1 VVVVEGVVVGD
12 YQGDAPLL
20 RGFYLQEEDAEADA
34 DAATSEGIFVFSNIA
49 VNPGDVVR
57 VEGTVTEFGAP
68 NLSLTE
74 LANILR
80 LEVCATGTSVTPTT
94 LNLPVDSLDEWEQVE
109 GMLVNFPQQL
119 TVTEHF
125 TLGRFGEVH
134 LSASGRLFQPTHLAA
149 PGAPALDQQALND
162 RNRILLDDA
171 QTAQNPDPVIYP
183 SPYLSATN
191 TLRTGYTV
199 DNLTGI
205 LDQRFNEYRIQPL
218 GNVSFNPT
226 NPRAE
231 SPKDVGGT
239 LKVASTN
246 VLNYFTT
253 LDDGGNDCG
262 PATNLQ
268 ECRGANSPLEFDRQR
283 AKIIAGLAALNAD
296 VVGLLELENNESA
309 SLQDLVDGLNAL
321 LGTDTYA
328 FIDTGFIGTDAIK
341 VGILYKP
348 ATVAPVGDH
357 VILNS
362 TVDPTFIDTLNR
374 PALVQTFEENASGE
388 RFTVA
393 VNHLKSKGSDCN
405 DAGDPDTGDGQG
417 NCNGTRTAA
426 AAALVNWLGTDP
438 TGSGDSDFLII
449 GDLNSYAMEDPIT
462 TIKNA
467 GYTDLLARFAST
479 GAYSYVFDG
488 QTGYLDH
495 ALASTTL
502 LNQVTGATEWHV
514 NADEPTVLDYNVE
527 FKSPAQV
534 DYFYTP
540 DPYRFSDHDP
550 LLVGLELR
558 AGTPEEVTA
567 EPTEEAGE
575 EPGTPAKLPK
585 TGAPMPPVATIIA
598 VVMAVAA
605 ALAGGVLIRRRNN

>member
-1 VVVVEGVVVGD
+1 
-12 YQGDAPLL
+12 
-20 RGFYLQEEDAEADA
+20 
-34 DAATSEGIFVFSNIA
+34 
-49 VNPGDVVR
+49 
-57 VEGTVTEFGAP
+57 
-68 NLSLTE
+68 
-74 LANILR
+74 
-80 LEVCATGTSVTPTT
+80 
-94 LNLPVDSLDEWEQVE
+94 
-109 GMLVNFPQQL
+109 MLVNFPQQL